1 MNRRCP
7 SADTL
12 SALVDEAL
20 PAGEREP
27 LLAHSASCPLCA
39 AQLAELRAVHD
50 AFRALPSASP
60 GFDLAPGVIARLQAE
75 RVAPPPAPSRTPW
88 SARLAAL
95 IAAMASWRNQ
105 LVPLAGT
112 TAAIGLGVWLG
123 GMLLAAEEAV
133 SPPSPSAT
141 LVAMSLFD
149 AVPPGNLCPRANACG
164 TNGSTR

>member
-7 SADTL
+7 PEDAL

-27 LLAHSASCPLCA
+27 LLAHSARCPLCA
-39 AQLAELRAVHD
+39 ARLAELRALHD
-50 AFRALPSASP
+50 AFRALPTAAP
-60 GFDLAPGVIARLQAE
+60 GFDFGASVIARLQAE
-75 RVAPPPAPSRTPW
+75 RVVPPAPSRSPW

-95 IAAMASWRNQ
+95 IAAMAGWRNQ
-105 LVPLAGT
+105 LVPLTGT

-133 SPPSPSAT
+133 SPPSTSAT
-141 LVAMSLFD
+141 LVAMRLFD
-149 AVPPGNLCPRANACG
+149 AVPPGNLCPRVDACG
-164 TNGSTR
+164 ANGSTR